1 MLKRTL
7 LLSAFVSIVSLVGA
21 PSAFAQNPN
30 PRNPT
35 GINKRQA
42 NQAKRIKQA
51 TQNGELTKAELDKL
65 RADEAALRAREKVFR
80 DSGQGLDS
88 AEYKALEKE
97 LNRVSKEI
105 TRLSHNG
112 RRRGGGN

>member
-7 LLSAFVSIVSLVGA
+7 LSSAFVSIISLVGV

-35 GINKRQA
+35 GINKREA
-42 NQAKRIKQA
+42 NQVKRIKHANQK
-51 TQNGELTKAELDKL
+51 GELTNAELDKL

-80 DSGQGLDS
+80 DSGKGLDS

-112 RRRGGGN
+112 RHGGGK